1 MLGPIRKFASLD
13 FKDTNLGIS
22 KPVTVPVFAFD
33 VKLYKYEKIKMNE
46 YSKNFTNYPISFE
59 RKIVESLFYYKSAKI
74 YILTTKY

>member
-22 KPVTVPVFAFD
+22 KPVTVPVFANN
-33 VKLYKYEKIKMNE
+33 VKLYKHEKIKMNE